1 MTQKGINVFFVR
13 HGQTYFNLMNR
24 FQGWSDIDLTE
35 KGITDGEAAGKRL
48 SKVHFTAAY
57 SSDLARAYKT
67 ARFILDE
74 NEASSPAKPTLSKD
88 FREIFFG
95 SAEGLTIKQVTGEF
109 GNVID
114 TSMVNGAIGYGDT
127 IEKYGFDGLM
137 DLFKKNDPL
146 GLAEDSNEF
155 NSRLQHGLNMIRQNY
170 QVGDNVLVVTHG
182 SLMRAL
188 ANKYQS
194 QELATKSLSNG
205 AISKLTFEAKKD
217 GDVTINTWNDTE
229 KVW

>member
-35 KGITDGEAAGKRL
+35 KGIADGQAAGKRL

-57 SSDLARAYKT
+57 ASDLPRAYKT
-67 ARFILDE
+67 AQFILDE
-74 NEASSPAKPTLSKD
+74 NEAASPAKATLNRD

-95 SAEGLTIKQVTGEF
+95 SAEGLTIKQIAEDF
-109 GNVID
+109 DHDID
-114 TSMVNGAIGYGDT
+114 TSMVDGAIGYGDT
-127 IEKYGFDGLM
+127 IKKYGFDGLM

-146 GLAEDSNEF
+146 SLAENADEF

-170 QVGDNVLVVTHG
+170 EIGDNVLVVTHG

-188 ANKYQS
+188 ANKYKS
-194 QELATKSLSNG
+194 PELASKSLSNG
-205 AISKLTFEAKKD
+205 AVSKLTFEAKKD
-217 GDVTINTWNDTE
+217 GDVTIGLWNDTE